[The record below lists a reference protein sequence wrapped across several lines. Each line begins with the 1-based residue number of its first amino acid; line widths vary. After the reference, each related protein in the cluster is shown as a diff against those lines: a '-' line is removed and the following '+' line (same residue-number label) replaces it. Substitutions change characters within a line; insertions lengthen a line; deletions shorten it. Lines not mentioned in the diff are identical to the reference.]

1 MTDFTS
7 ARQPPQQP
15 RHPQP
20 RPPQLRLMPAA
31 VARPPYFD
39 FNDIFGC
46 SAGKKLSPPMT
57 TASTPTPAANGG
69 AGSATSTAT
78 TAAAAVNNNNNHS
91 NNNNNGSSIKQQQQ
105 QQQSSAGGQQ
115 LQLSAVAAGC
125 CPVCGTALRTAHELE
140 SHFIWELERLYKQAA
155 AAGRRHRGGGAADK
169 LSDGGHHNMHGLMV
183 CSRDGGRLSPVA
195 GGSSRDATLHGRWET
210 YQKVKA
216 NRHNRLRIKNRK
228 RKPDEMLLTPTPATC
243 CCPVCNEPVAAATQE
258 QMNAHVEMCLRN
270 KGHPS
275 VATAGNDD
283 EDENVDVEGDAETS
297 MYDIVYGGGSSGWH
311 GQQPH
316 NRMRQQMLMHG
327 GGFNRGAAAVAIN
340 CSSSGNAG
348 QQPPPRQSA
357 TGGEDSAGGA
367 EDAVLVVDDN
377 DNENGGSSS
386 GSLYNKYGPNQYA
399 ERDVIVP
406 SRPPTASSESRRL
419 SPAELNDPSAM
430 EAMDSCENV
439 GPLDVSIKKE
449 NTQDEGTVKAKMDVD
464 KYCAQF
470 NNNGQVVEALK
481 ARIRELESASKTG
494 SDKFTCLLCKG
505 NFKDPVVSTSC
516 WHVYCE
522 VCWLQILGAKK
533 LCPQC
538 YVITLPSNLRRVYL

>member
-7 ARQPPQQP
+7 ARQQQPPQP
-15 RHPQP
+15 PQP
-20 RPPQLRLMPAA
+20 QPQQLRVVPAT

-57 TASTPTPAANGG
+57 TAPSTTPGASNGS
-69 AGSATSTAT
+69 GSTTATSTTAT
-78 TAAAAVNNNNNHS
+78 VNNNNNHS

-105 QQQSSAGGQQ
+105 QSSAGGQQ
-115 LQLSAVAAGC
+115 LMSAAAAGC

-155 AAGRRHRGGGAADK
+155 AAGRRHRRGTPDK
-169 LSDGGHHNMHGLMV
+169 LGDGHHMHGLMV
-183 CSRDGGRLSPVA
+183 CPRDGGRLSPVA

-228 RKPDEMLLTPTPATC
+228 RKPDEMLLTPSPATC
-243 CCPVCNEPVAAATQE
+243 CCPVCSEPVAAATQE

-275 VATAGNDD
+275 VAIAGNDD
-283 EDENVDVEGDAETS
+283 EDENVDVEGDTETT

-316 NRMRQQMLMHG
+316 NRMRQQPMLMHG
-327 GGFNRGAAAVAIN
+327 GGYNRGAPAVAIN
-340 CSSSGNAG
+340 CTGNLA

-357 TGGEDSAGGA
+357 TVGEDSAGGA

-377 DNENGGSSS
+377 ENENGGSS
-386 GSLYNKYGPNQYA
+386 GSLYNK
-399 ERDVIVP
+399 
-406 SRPPTASSESRRL
+406 
-419 SPAELNDPSAM
+419 LNDPSAM

-449 NTQDEGTVKAKMDVD
+449 NTQDEGTVKPKMDVD
-464 KYCAQF
+464 KYCAQL

-481 ARIRELESASKTG
+481 ARIRELESMSKTG

>member
-7 ARQPPQQP
+7 ARQQQPQQP
-15 RHPQP
+15 QPQP
-20 RPPQLRLMPAA
+20 QQLRA
-31 VARPPYFD
+31 VPVTAARPPYFD

-57 TASTPTPAANGG
+57 TAPTTTPAANGS
-69 AGSATSTAT
+69 GSTTATAT
-78 TAAAAVNNNNNHS
+78 TATVNNNNNHS
-91 NNNNNGSSIKQQQQ
+91 NNNNNGASIKQ

-115 LQLSAVAAGC
+115 LMSAATAGC

-155 AAGRRHRGGGAADK
+155 AAGRRHRRGTPDK
-169 LSDGGHHNMHGLMV
+169 LGEGHHMHGLMV
-183 CSRDGGRLSPVA
+183 CPRDGGRLSPVA

-243 CCPVCNEPVAAATQE
+243 CCPVCSEPVAAATQE

-283 EDENVDVEGDAETS
+283 EDENVDVEGDAETT

-316 NRMRQQMLMHG
+316 NRMRQQQMLMHG
-327 GGFNRGAAAVAIN
+327 GGYNRGAAAVAMN
-340 CSSSGNAG
+340 CTGPGNPA

-377 DNENGGSSS
+377 DNENGGSS
-386 GSLYNKYGPNQYA
+386 GSLYNK
-399 ERDVIVP
+399 
-406 SRPPTASSESRRL
+406 
-419 SPAELNDPSAM
+419 LNDPSAM
-430 EAMDSCENV
+430 DAMDSCENV

-449 NTQDEGTVKAKMDVD
+449 NTQDEVTVKPKMDVD

-481 ARIRELESASKTG
+481 ARIRELESVSKTDG
-494 SDKFTCLLCKG
+494 DKFTCLLCKG